1 LLLLPDM
8 AFGDD
13 RIRRFYLFRAVTSF
27 SLWIPFWTLWL
38 YDNVMSMFLLTLVDA
53 AFWITMIMFQI
64 PTGLIGDKYGRKT
77 VLFLGEVLFAVGVL
91 LFGLSSEFWQYLGS
105 NIVWALGVCFIV
117 SGDTPFLYDTLLELK
132 RSNEFITIMSKAYAV
147 MYAMNAAACIVG
159 GFLVTTTDR
168 LDLTLIFAAFVGMIG
183 SFTVVFLKEPVVDR
197 RHMDTLKKQLR
208 AGLKMV
214 LFSRPILVLIFF
226 QVVIEIAIYVMA
238 VFRAVYMN
246 VDLGLDYLEIGLF
259 YGSFSVVTGIVM
271 FRAGKIETA
280 LGEKYSLVFI
290 FMAVL
295 FSFTIVF
302 VVTSPAAIIVQY
314 LMYTVS
320 GLLAPITN
328 GYINKRVASSQHRS
342 TVMAIGM
349 FIFTAVLTVV
359 EVSSGW
365 AASQWGTPQ
374 TMLILGIA
382 LTPVGILLLW
392 AWFKEVNKANRPN
405 QVRVLKQF

>member
-1 LLLLPDM
+1 M
-8 AFGDD
+8 AVGDD
-13 RIRRFYLFRAVTSF
+13 RIRSFYIFRAVTAF

-38 YDNVMSMFLLTLVDA
+38 YDNVMNMFLLTLVDA
-53 AFWITMIMFQI
+53 AFWITMIILQI

-77 VLFLGEVLFAVGVL
+77 VLFLGEALFAVGVL
-91 LFGLSSEFWQYLGS
+91 LFGFSTEFWQYLGS

-132 RSNEFITIMSKAYAV
+132 RANEFITIMSKAYAV
-147 MYAMNAAACIVG
+147 TYAMNAAACIVG
-159 GFLVTTTDR
+159 GFIVTTTGR
-168 LDLTLIFAAFVGMIG
+168 LDLTLIFAAFVGFAG
-183 SFTVVFLKEPVVDR
+183 SFTVVLLKEPVVDR
-197 RHMDTLKKQLR
+197 RHMDSFRKQLR

-214 LFSRPILVLIFF
+214 IFSRPILVLIFF

-246 VDLGLDYLEIGLF
+246 IDLHLDYLEIGLF

-271 FRAGKIETA
+271 IRAGKIESA
-280 LGEKYSLVFI
+280 LGERYSLVFL
-290 FMAVL
+290 FMSVL

-320 GLLAPITN
+320 GLLGPITN

-342 TVMAIGM
+342 TVIAIGT
-349 FIFTAVLTVV
+349 FIFTSVLTVV

-365 AASQWGTPQ
+365 AAEKWGRPE

-382 LTPVGILLLW
+382 LAPVGALLLW
-392 AWFKEVNKANRPN
+392 AWFREVRKAAEPH
-405 QVRVLKQF
+405 QVRTLRQM

>member
-1 LLLLPDM
+1 M
-8 AFGDD
+8 AAGDD
-13 RIRRFYLFRAVTSF
+13 RIRRFYIFRAVTSF

-38 YDNVMSMFLLTLVDA
+38 YKNVESMFLLTLVDA
-53 AFWITMIMFQI
+53 AFWITMIAFQI

-91 LFGLSSEFWQYLGS
+91 LFGFSNEFWQYLGS

-117 SGDTPFLYDTLLELK
+117 SGDTPFLYDTLIELK
-132 RSNEFITIMSKAYAV
+132 RSNEFITIMSRAYAV
-147 MYAMNAAACIVG
+147 MYGMNAAACIVG
-159 GFLVTTTDR
+159 GILVTATDS
-168 LDLTLIFAAFVGMIG
+168 LNLTLIVAACVGFAG
-183 SFTVVFLKEPVVDR
+183 SFTVTMLREPAVDR
-197 RHMDTLKKQLR
+197 RHMDSFRRQLR
-208 AGLKMV
+208 AGMKMV
-214 LFSRPILVLIFF
+214 IFSRPILVLIFF

-271 FRAGKIETA
+271 IRAGKIESI
-280 LGEKYSLVFI
+280 LGEKYSLVFL

-302 VVTSPAAIIVQY
+302 VVTSPAAIAVQY

-320 GLLAPITN
+320 GLLSPITN
-328 GYINKRVASSQHRS
+328 GYINMRVASSQHRS
-342 TVMAIGM
+342 TVIAIGS

-359 EVSSGW
+359 EVSAGW
-365 AASQWGTPQ
+365 AASQFGTPQ
-374 TMLILGIA
+374 TMMMLAAA

-392 AWFKEVNKANRPN
+392 VWFKEVNEATKRSPA
-405 QVRVLKQF
+405 RVPGQY

>member
-1 LLLLPDM
+1 M

-13 RIRRFYLFRAVTSF
+13 RIRRFYIFRAVTAF

-38 YDNVMSMFLLTLVDA
+38 YGNVMSMFLLTLVDA
-53 AFWITMIMFQI
+53 AFWITMIVFQI

-91 LFGLSSEFWQYLGS
+91 MFGLSTEFWQYLAS
-105 NIVWALGVCFIV
+105 NMVWALGVCFIV

-132 RSNEFITIMSKAYAV
+132 RSGEFITIMSKAYAV
-147 MYAMNAAACIVG
+147 MFVMNAAACIVG
-159 GFLVTTTDR
+159 GFIVTTTDR
-168 LDLTLIFAAFVGMIG
+168 LDLTLIFAAFVGLAG
-183 SFTVVFLKEPVVDR
+183 SFTVMILKEPKVDR
-197 RHMDTLKKQLR
+197 RHMDSFRRQLR

-246 VDLGLDYLEIGLF
+246 VDLGLGYLEIGLF

-271 FRAGKIETA
+271 IRAGKIESA
-280 LGEKYSLVFI
+280 LGEKYSLVFL

-320 GLLAPITN
+320 GLLGPITN

-342 TVMAIGM
+342 TVIAIGT

-359 EVSSGW
+359 EISSGW
-365 AASQWGTPQ
+365 AATKWGTPQ
-374 TMLILGIA
+374 TMLLLGIA
-382 LTPVGILLLW
+382 LSPVGILLLW
-392 AWFKEVNKANRPN
+392 AWFRQVDKATQRP
-405 QVRVLKQF
+405 QMRALKHF

>member
-1 LLLLPDM
+1 
-8 AFGDD
+8 
-13 RIRRFYLFRAVTSF
+13 
-27 SLWIPFWTLWL
+27 
-38 YDNVMSMFLLTLVDA
+38 
-53 AFWITMIMFQI
+53 
-64 PTGLIGDKYGRKT
+64 
-77 VLFLGEVLFAVGVL
+77 
-91 LFGLSSEFWQYLGS
+91 
-105 NIVWALGVCFIV
+105 
-117 SGDTPFLYDTLLELK
+117 
-132 RSNEFITIMSKAYAV
+132 
-147 MYAMNAAACIVG
+147 
-159 GFLVTTTDR
+159 
-168 LDLTLIFAAFVGMIG
+168 
-183 SFTVVFLKEPVVDR
+183 
-197 RHMDTLKKQLR
+197 
-208 AGLKMV
+208 
-214 LFSRPILVLIFF
+214 VLIFF

>member
-1 LLLLPDM
+1 M
-8 AFGDD
+8 AAGDD

-38 YDNVMSMFLLTLVDA
+38 YGNVESMFLLTVVDA
-53 AFWITMIMFQI
+53 IFWITMIVFQI

-77 VLFLGEVLFAVGVL
+77 VLFLGEILFAVGVL
-91 LFGLSSEFWQYLGS
+91 MFGLSTEFWQYLGS

-132 RSNEFITIMSKAYAV
+132 RANEFITIMSKAYAV

-159 GFLVTTTDR
+159 GFIVTTTDR
-168 LDLTLIFAAFVGMIG
+168 LDLTLIFAAFVGFAG
-183 SFTVVFLKEPVVDR
+183 SFTVIFLKEPAVDR
-197 RHMDTLKKQLR
+197 RHMDSFRKQLR

-214 LFSRPILVLIFF
+214 VFSRPILVLIFF

-238 VFRAVYMN
+238 VFRAVYMSEDL
-246 VDLGLDYLEIGLF
+246 DLGFLEIGLF
-259 YGSFSVVTGIVM
+259 YGSFSIVTGFVM
-271 FRAGKIETA
+271 IRAGKIESS
-280 LGEKYSLVFI
+280 LGEKYSLVFLL
-290 FMAVL
+290 MAIL

-314 LMYTVS
+314 LMYSVS
-320 GLLAPITN
+320 GLLGPITN

-342 TVMAIGM
+342 TVIAIGT

-365 AASQWGTPQ
+365 AATQWGTPW
-374 TMLILGIA
+374 TMMILAIA
-382 LTPVGILLLW
+382 LTPIGVLLLW
-392 AWFKEVNKANRPN
+392 AWFREVDKAEHQHRTHEM
-405 QVRVLKQF
+405 KHF

>member
-1 LLLLPDM
+1 M
-8 AFGDD
+8 AAGDD

-38 YDNVMSMFLLTLVDA
+38 YGNVESMFLLTVVDA
-53 AFWITMIMFQI
+53 IFWITMIVFQI

-77 VLFLGEVLFAVGVL
+77 VLFLGEILFAVGVL
-91 LFGLSSEFWQYLGS
+91 MFGLSTEFWQYLGS

-132 RSNEFITIMSKAYAV
+132 RANEFVTIMSKAYAV

-159 GFLVTTTDR
+159 GFIVTTTDR
-168 LDLTLIFAAFVGMIG
+168 LDLTLIFAAFVGFAG
-183 SFTVVFLKEPVVDR
+183 SFTVIFLKEPAVDR
-197 RHMDTLKKQLR
+197 RHMDSFRKQLR

-214 LFSRPILVLIFF
+214 VFSRPILVLIFF

-238 VFRAVYMN
+238 VFRAVYMSEDL
-246 VDLGLDYLEIGLF
+246 DLGFLEIGLF
-259 YGSFSVVTGIVM
+259 YGSFSIVTGFVM
-271 FRAGKIETA
+271 IRAGKIESS
-280 LGEKYSLVFI
+280 LGEKYSLVFLL
-290 FMAVL
+290 MAIL

-314 LMYTVS
+314 LMYSVS
-320 GLLAPITN
+320 GLLGPITN

-342 TVMAIGM
+342 TVIAIGT

-365 AASQWGTPQ
+365 AATQWGTPW
-374 TMLILGIA
+374 TMMILAIA
-382 LTPVGILLLW
+382 LTPIGVLLLW
-392 AWFKEVNKANRPN
+392 AWFREVDKAEHQHRTHEM
-405 QVRVLKQF
+405 KHF